1 MASYAQ
7 QQQQVQRALVE
18 ERHYRVPYQEGSG
31 LIQRALGHAL
41 GVEFEE
47 LAPGMWFA
55 SKKADE
61 HSFLEV
67 TVRTLEVDDGTS
79 VEIHLE
85 HRSTP
90 KAVALFVLG
99 IALGC
104 VIILPLIPTILIA
117 HRLSKRHQRQRLVEM
132 HRAWTE
138 IGHAVGAPRK
148 STYRDQPR
156 HAYAPLRFARPSGD
170 EQQRERDA
178 VDEAERQEDAEPV
191 VASTQRTAA
200 P

>member
-18 ERHYRVPYQEGSG
+18 EKHYRVPFEEGSG
-31 LIQRALGHAL
+31 LIQRALAHAL

-55 SKKADE
+55 TKKADD

-67 TVRTLEVDDGTS
+67 TVRTLAVDDGTS

-85 HRSTP
+85 HRYTP
-90 KAVALFVLG
+90 KAITLFVLG
-99 IALGC
+99 VVVGC
-104 VIILPLIPTILIA
+104 VILLPLIPTIMIA
-117 HRLSKRHQRQRLVEM
+117 NKLNKEHQRQRLVEM

-148 STYRDQPR
+148 SSYREQPR
-156 HAYAPLRFARPSGD
+156 RAYEPVRIAPPPDDAMQKDREAVAEAQRD
-170 EQQRERDA
+170 E
-178 VDEAERQEDAEPV
+178 EAEPAG
-191 VASTQRTAA
+191 ASTPKTAA
-200 P
+200 R